1 MRALQKPACPYHQRG
16 ETVSEQKRPWTHE
29 EFLAHERKLVEAQK
43 QERDNHFA
51 GFAKLLWDDLL
62 EANGHGYI
70 DVNAD
75 DNPADGWSSLDGR
88 VERPGYLTVIA
99 RRAYD
104 LVVHALNTC
113 SLEAFEIMGNGA
125 QEVPDLTEWPRSE
138 QEQ

>member
-1 MRALQKPACPYHQRG
+1 MRALQKPACAYYKRR
-16 ETVSEQKRPWTHE
+16 ETVREEKQPWTHE

-43 QERDNHFA
+43 QERDTHFA
-51 GFAKLLWDDLL
+51 GFAKLLWE
-62 EANGHGYI
+62 EASNTPMNEI
-70 DVNAD
+70 EQ
-75 DNPADGWSSLDGR
+75 L
-88 VERPGYLTVIA
+88 IA

-113 SLEAFEIMGNGA
+113 SLEAFEIMGNGV

>member
-1 MRALQKPACPYHQRG
+1 M
-16 ETVSEQKRPWTHE
+16 SEEKHPWTHE
-29 EFLAHERKLVEAQK
+29 QYLAHEQALAGAQK
-43 QERDNHFA
+43 QERDTHFT

-125 QEVPDLTEWPRSE
+125 QEVPDLKEWPKGE
-138 QEQ
+138 E